1 MEIMCHQTARTLPPA
16 CRQELGTA
24 RPEALTFLNG
34 RAEPPRPPHYQ
45 LPPQASRHKGLG
57 QPRGSSAT
65 KPVML
70 QPQLSQALQLGV
82 RQTLRVQWGSTQVWG
97 QTWLVCLFFK
107 LSDPSGSRK
116 SLASV
121 TGGHTPCPSQCCHCY
136 SEQQQ
141 LMAQESKRGVV
152 SLQMEFQGGVASG
165 QSSPHS
171 PGSPPAPCQQQAQ
184 LSLSWVG
191 SPAETQGEGDAA
203 PSTGLLLGSFSPRRN

>member
-34 RAEPPRPPHYQ
+34 QAEPHRPPHYE
-45 LPPQASRHKGLG
+45 LPPQASWHKGLG

-70 QPQLSQALQLGV
+70 QPQQSQPLQLGV
-82 RQTLRVQWGSTQVWG
+82 RQTLRVQWGSTQV
-97 QTWLVCLFFK
+97 QSQAWLVCLFFK
-107 LSDPSGSRK
+107 LSDSSGSRK

-121 TGGHTPCPSQCCHCY
+121 TGGHTPCPSQCY
-136 SEQQQ
+136 PGQEQ
-141 LMAQESKRGVV
+141 LVAQGGRRGVV
-152 SLQMEFQGGVASG
+152 PLQLEFQGGSLPRLSTSTVQAAGTAELMVGG
-165 QSSPHS
+165 QPSRGTGGGGCS
-171 PGSPPAPCQQQAQ
+171 
-184 LSLSWVG
+184 
-191 SPAETQGEGDAA
+191 